1 MWNNYFLCIC
11 SRISVLDENTLLNLW
26 GAAILFSKV
35 ITPSAPPPSW
45 KTLIISDVSCAL
57 ANPHCCLFC
66 LPILVCLCSY
76 DLFAGVLNATLTTVV
91 PLGQLIRLPLAIFYE
106 ELRVKVPSLR
116 TELGTFLDSS
126 FSPLCPVLTTD
137 STDHGQAMEILV
149 LCILLSHKWVGHT
162 GLLPS
167 AFLLLIID
175 PTGEDTLAICS
186 SPLESPMALTVSS
199 RDSIAWVLKRLPK
212 YNI

>member
-1 MWNNYFLCIC
+1 MRSTRNKWCVLCPCQPSLLSFL
-11 SRISVLDENTLLNLW
+11 SPRPGVSVLLW
-26 GAAILFSKV
+26 SLHWCLERYPDHCGSPGAAHS
-35 ITPSAPPPSW
+35 S
-45 KTLIISDVSCAL
+45 
-57 ANPHCCLFC
+57 
-66 LPILVCLCSY
+66 
-76 DLFAGVLNATLTTVV
+76 
-91 PLGQLIRLPLAIFYE
+91 LPLAVFYE

-175 PTGEDTLAICS
+175 PTGEDTLATCS
-186 SPLESPMALTVSS
+186 SPLESPNGLNCQQQ
-199 RDSIAWVLKRLPK
+199 RLRRLGFEEAS
-212 YNI
+212 

>member
-1 MWNNYFLCIC
+1 MNNYFLCIC

-45 KTLIISDVSCAL
+45 EALIISDVSCAL

-76 DLFAGVLNATLTTVV
+76 DLFAGVLNATPTTVV

-126 FSPLCPVLTTD
+126 FSPLCPVLTTKRQYWSWTGHGNTCAVH
-137 STDHGQAMEILV
+137 STQSQMSWPHRTFA
-149 LCILLSHKWVGHT
+149 LS
-162 GLLPS
+162 LPS
-167 AFLLLIID
+167 PDNWSHGWGHPCYLSFPI
-175 PTGEDTLAICS
+175 G
-186 SPLESPMALTVSS
+186 VSHG
-199 RDSIAWVLKRLPK
+199 LNCQQQRLHRLGFEEAS
-212 YNI
+212 

>member
-1 MWNNYFLCIC
+1 MCPVPLPALIVVFSVSPSWCVC
-11 SRISVLDENTLLNLW
+11 APMISSLVSSTLPWPLW
-26 GAAILFSKV
+26 SPGAAHS
-35 ITPSAPPPSW
+35 S
-45 KTLIISDVSCAL
+45 
-57 ANPHCCLFC
+57 
-66 LPILVCLCSY
+66 
-76 DLFAGVLNATLTTVV
+76 
-91 PLGQLIRLPLAIFYE
+91 LPLAVFCE

-175 PTGEDTLAICS
+175 PTGEDTLATCS
-186 SPLESPMALTVSS
+186 SPLESPNGLNCQQQ
-199 RDSIAWVLKRLPK
+199 RLRHLGFEEAS
-212 YNI
+212 